1 MDNDTWRL
9 YVLLY
14 KWFTWSLI
22 VVVILLL
29 LTGIFI
35 GKVFCQDFDGICRMS
50 CNGKQWTGV
59 AISDHE
65 ILTVAHHE
73 ETENIRAEFPERGH
87 GAFER
92 IGVKATI
99 VRANKAADLSLL
111 YYKCPSYATI
121 RTYKV
126 SAGQFEDVLIR
137 GYVGDKPM
145 MLKTSIMPVDNSLD
159 GYKILTLRGLAVVG
173 MSGSPVT
180 SDDVLVGIQFGIT
193 DTDTNAATADTIIQF
208 LEDK

>member
-1 MDNDTWRL
+1 MEIWTILANITRL
-9 YVLLY
+9 IL
-14 KWFTWSLI
+14 WFIAIMFMAIGILI
-22 VVVILLL
+22 
-29 LTGIFI
+29 GS
-35 GKVFCQDFDGICRMS
+35 VFCQDFDGICRMT

-92 IGVKATI
+92 LGLKATV
-99 VRANKAADLSLL
+99 VRANAAADLSLL
-111 YYKCPSYATI
+111 QYKCPSYAKI

-126 SAGQFEDVLIR
+126 SSGQTDDVLIR
-137 GYVGDKPM
+137 GYVGDQA
-145 MLKTSIMPVDNSLD
+145 MLMKTSILPIEDSLE
-159 GYKILTLRGLAVVG
+159 GYPILTMKGLAIVG

-180 SDDVLVGIQFGIT
+180 TDDVLIGIQFGIT
-193 DTDTNAATADTIIQF
+193 KTNTNAVTADTIIQF
-208 LEDK
+208 LESK